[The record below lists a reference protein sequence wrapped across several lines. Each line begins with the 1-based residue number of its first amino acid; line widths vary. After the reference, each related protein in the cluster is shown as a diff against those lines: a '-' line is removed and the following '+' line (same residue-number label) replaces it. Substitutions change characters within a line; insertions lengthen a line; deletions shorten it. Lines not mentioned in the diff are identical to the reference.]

1 MCKRELQNSSKI
13 SGDLNPNKEH
23 THDVSNHHRGDPRGC
38 VGDLDG
44 LGAVAI
50 EREVHEDDADAAE
63 HEHEAGREAFHD
75 VLPVDASREEHDG
88 SNGAGGA
95 VLSGAD
101 ARGLDDDIV
110 DDARDHHEVSKEDE
124 RVDGHWG
131 GQG

>member
-23 THDVSNHHRGDPRGC
+23 THDVGNDHRGDPRGG

-44 LGAVAI
+44 LGAVSI
-50 EREVHEDDADAAE
+50 EREVHENDAHAAE
-63 HEHEAGREAFHD
+63 HEHEAGREALHN

-95 VLSGAD
+95 VLRGAD
-101 ARGLDDDIV
+101 AGGLDDDVV
-110 DDARDHHEVSKEDE
+110 DDSGNDHEVSKEDE
-124 RVDGHWG
+124 RVDGHRG

>member
-13 SGDLNPNKEH
+13 SRDLNPNEEH
-23 THDVSNHHRGDPRGC
+23 THDVGNDHWGDPRGG

-50 EREVHEDDADAAE
+50 EREVHENDADAAE
-63 HEHEAGREAFHD
+63 HEHEAGGEALDD

-95 VLSGAD
+95 VLRGAD
-101 ARGLDDDIV
+101 AGGLDDDVV
-110 DDARDHHEVSKEDE
+110 DDAGDDHEVS
-124 RVDGHWG
+124 
-131 GQG
+131 